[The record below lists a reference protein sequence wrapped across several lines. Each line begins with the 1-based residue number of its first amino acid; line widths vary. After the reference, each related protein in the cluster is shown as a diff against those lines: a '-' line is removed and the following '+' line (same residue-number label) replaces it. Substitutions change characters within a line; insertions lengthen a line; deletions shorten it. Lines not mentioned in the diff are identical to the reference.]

1 MSNAPDGQPER
12 KTESKAYAAREDRT
26 MAPMKDGIV
35 MATVTSHP
43 AAVTM
48 ARAINGPTTVHP
60 VGQERW
66 AVVRLP
72 GQLLAAA

>member
-1 MSNAPDGQPER
+1 
-12 KTESKAYAAREDRT
+12 

-43 AAVTM
+43 AAIIM
-48 ARAINGPTTVHP
+48 ASAINGPTTVHR
-60 VGQERW
+60 VGHERW

-72 GQLLAAA
+72 GGGLPTAA

>member
-1 MSNAPDGQPER
+1 
-12 KTESKAYAAREDRT
+12 

-48 ARAINGPTTVHP
+48 ARAIKGPTSVHP

-66 AVVRLP
+66 AVVRMP
-72 GQLLAAA
+72 GGHLAAA